1 MDTNPQAYSRRVALL
16 KKLLPA
22 LAVCGL
28 VALILGANPDIL
40 RRLAQ
45 DAPNALSG
53 DLSIQS
59 PKFEGRLD
67 NGLLY
72 VLQASLGR
80 QGENGSVILRDM
92 QLRLSGA
99 DNALSAEAKSG
110 IMMRGNRAARFI
122 DNVIVTDKSGNRLE
136 TAVLDF
142 DRISGTIKAP
152 NPIIMTGPT
161 GTVSAQA
168 MMADGKGEV
177 YRFDKIQMRLRRS
190 AP

>member
-22 LAVCGL
+22 LAAFGL
-28 VALILGANPDIL
+28 LALILAANPDIL

-45 DAPNALSG
+45 NTPTALNG
-53 DLSIQS
+53 NLSIQS

-72 VLQASLGR
+72 VLQASLSR

-92 QLRLSGA
+92 QLRLTGTQT
-99 DNALSAEAKSG
+99 ALTAEAKEG
-110 IMMRGNRAARFI
+110 IILRGNKAARLV
-122 DNVIVTDKSGNRLE
+122 DNVLMRDAGGNRME
-136 TAVLDF
+136 TDLLDF
-142 DRISGTIKAP
+142 DRINGTLTAP
-152 NPIIMTGPT
+152 GIIEMTGPT
-161 GTVSAQA
+161 GTLTAGA
-168 MMADGKGEV
+168 MVADSKGGV